1 MKKLLSV
8 FLSIAVLI
16 IAQVNSFSQEQDSLI
31 QLYPG
36 IGDTIY
42 FFDREY
48 FELFQQIDGFEYAV
62 LYIRDNKELISKVTF
77 KSESMFHDTFF
88 IQNLSV
94 LENVRSTIK
103 KIDAEN
109 NKNLN
114 SPSDVIILTKD
125 ENKYKGLLEMFSEEN
140 LYLLS
145 NEHPDYRYKVPV
157 SRVDKIIISGESKAL
172 STMGWGA
179 LIGLGIGVAIGLAAA
194 DGEGFISPGA
204 TVAAAGVGFSLIGA
218 ILGLIAGLAG
228 SESDQEIQI
237 DKDNDILQ
245 LKSIAYYYFIYDEG
259 IENDYAEIK

>member
-1 MKKLLSV
+1 M
-8 FLSIAVLI
+8 LI

-36 IGDTIY
+36 VGDTIY

-145 NEHPDYRYKVPV
+145 NEHPDYRYKVPI
-157 SRVDKIIISGESKAL
+157 SKVDKIIISGESKVL

>member
-145 NEHPDYRYKVPV
+145 NEHLDYRYKIPV

-179 LIGLGIGVAIGLAAA
+179 LIGLGIGVAIG
-194 DGEGFISPGA
+194 I
-204 TVAAAGVGFSLIGA
+204 A
-218 ILGLIAGLAG
+218 IAP
-228 SESDQEIQI
+228 SDQW
-237 DKDNDILQ
+237 DIVTL
-245 LKSIAYYYFIYDEG
+245 S
-259 IENDYAEIK
+259 YALFN